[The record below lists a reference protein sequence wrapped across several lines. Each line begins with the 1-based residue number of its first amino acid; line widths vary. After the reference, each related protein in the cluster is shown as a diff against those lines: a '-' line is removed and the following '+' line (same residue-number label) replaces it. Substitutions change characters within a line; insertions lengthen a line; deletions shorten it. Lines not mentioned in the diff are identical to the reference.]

1 MNFTCVRRVQGTIA
15 VHVKCKKKSRDCII
29 LVTYLHDFSPNFHE
43 SCACTHSTSLRS
55 VRSRSFAIWTMDSIK
70 KCLQNWWLRKHE
82 TSRFSRRPI
91 YKREIDAFLRRISV
105 HLIFSLNLKWA
116 VKGMVCQES
125 SGKTFQFD
133 FLQKTS
139 CYSKLSI
146 EWEKLT
152 IEKCSAASC
161 AKPDNLSSFKRKLQ
175 NLKVGLCPKK
185 SRIYG

>member
-1 MNFTCVRRVQGTIA
+1 MHHTRDLFARFFAEFSWELCMHSLNFASFGSKSLFCNLDNGF
-15 VHVKCKKKSRDCII
+15 HKKMSSELMIEKTWD
-29 LVTYLHDFSPNFHE
+29 
-43 SCACTHSTSLRS
+43 
-55 VRSRSFAIWTMDSIK
+55 W
-70 KCLQNWWLRKHE
+70 
-82 TSRFSRRPI
+82 RFSRRPI

-161 AKPDNLSSFKRKLQ
+161 AKPDNLSSFSKENFQDFYFVPKNRGFMANFSNVKL
-175 NLKVGLCPKK
+175 NVK
-185 SRIYG
+185 

>member
-55 VRSRSFAIWTMDSIK
+55 VRSRSFAIWTMDKDSIK
-70 KCLQNWWLRKHE
+70 NVFRIDDWENMRQL
-82 TSRFSRRPI
+82 RFSRRPI

-161 AKPDNLSSFKRKLQ
+161 AKPDNLSSFSLSKENFK
-175 NLKVGLCPKK
+175 NLK
-185 SRIYG
+185 

>member
-55 VRSRSFAIWTMDSIK
+55 VRSRSFAIWTMDKDSIK
-70 KCLQNWWLRKHE
+70 NVFRIDDWENMRLKIFKEANLQARNW
-82 TSRFSRRPI
+82 RFSS
-91 YKREIDAFLRRISV
+91 KNFCTLDFLTKLEMSR
-105 HLIFSLNLKWA
+105 
-116 VKGMVCQES
+116 KGDGVSRS

-161 AKPDNLSSFKRKLQ
+161 AKPDNLSSFSLSKENFK
-175 NLKVGLCPKK
+175 NLK
-185 SRIYG
+185 